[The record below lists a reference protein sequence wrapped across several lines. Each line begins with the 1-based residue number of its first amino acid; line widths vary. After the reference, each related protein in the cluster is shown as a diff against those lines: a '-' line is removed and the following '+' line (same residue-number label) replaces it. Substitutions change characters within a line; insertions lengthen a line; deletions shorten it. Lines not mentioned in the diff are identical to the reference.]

1 MSPFFFKIGRRS
13 SRCNLKAVEG
23 ITVEIFQRKCLG
35 LLIVRYGKSEHPQ
48 GLHRYDGFSLA
59 LGGVTVRK
67 AFSSRCDENSVVP
80 WSYVNSH
87 SGYSSSNESHT
98 RSFQSAGNKAVCG
111 EDGRLE
117 RRAQKSEGV
126 RERVAV
132 SRRGVLL
139 FHVSLRSESASS
151 GSSAA
156 KAAFGGYLK
165 RIPALK
171 SSSLAPVLWQ
181 QQKSITSEKRY
192 TTKTHAIV

>member
-1 MSPFFFKIGRRS
+1 M
-13 SRCNLKAVEG
+13 
-23 ITVEIFQRKCLG
+23 
-35 LLIVRYGKSEHPQ
+35 
-48 GLHRYDGFSLA
+48 
-59 LGGVTVRK
+59 
-67 AFSSRCDENSVVP
+67 
-80 WSYVNSH
+80 NSH

-139 FHVSLRSESASS
+139 FHVSLRSESESASS

-165 RIPALK
+165 RMPALK
-171 SSSLAPVLWQ
+171 SSSLAPV
-181 QQKSITSEKRY
+181 I
-192 TTKTHAIV
+192 